1 MGNCEG
7 TPQNRTLNDP
17 PIYPK
22 NFLNTNRGIPNM
34 LFKKVKKTI
43 CKIIIKNIFNGTGFF
58 MNIPGSQKF
67 LITNNH
73 IISENK
79 INENIEIEIYNK
91 KKMALN
97 FNNRQIK
104 FFPKPKDIT
113 IIEIKNSDEIYNDIS
128 FLVYDGYYTKNY
140 KCYKDA
146 EIFSLYF
153 SKEGEILFGSGK
165 IILTADFEFDYIIQK
180 DKDCDGGPIL
190 LFNDNINS
198 IRVMGI
204 YKESEPSHNL
214 ITGTFIG
221 EIFNNEINGLNRS
234 SNHISMK
241 TTNNEKYIPYSC
253 ITGLEQN
260 DLSFPSQLTQE

>member
-22 NFLNTNRGIPNM
+22 NFLITNRGIPNM

-128 FLVYDGYYTKNY
+128 FLVYDDYYAKNY
-140 KCYKDA
+140 KYYKDA

-153 SKEGEILFGSGK
+153 SKEGEILFGTGK
-165 IILTADFEFDYIIQK
+165 IILTVDFEFDYTYQN

-190 LFNDNINS
+190 LFNDNINL

-204 YKESEPSHNL
+204 YKESKPLYNL

>member
-1 MGNCEG
+1 
-7 TPQNRTLNDP
+7 
-17 PIYPK
+17 
-22 NFLNTNRGIPNM
+22 
-34 LFKKVKKTI
+34 
-43 CKIIIKNIFNGTGFF
+43 
-58 MNIPGSQKF
+58 
-67 LITNNH
+67 
-73 IISENK
+73 
-79 INENIEIEIYNK
+79 
-91 KKMALN
+91 LN
-97 FNNRQIK
+97 FKNRRIK

-128 FLVYDGYYTKNY
+128 FLVYDGSKNY
-140 KCYKDA
+140 KDYKDT

-190 LFNDNINS
+190 LFNDYINL
-198 IRVMGI
+198 IRVIGI
-204 YKESEPSHNL
+204 YKESKSSHNL